1 MKMPNTFNFVRSN
14 LISQIKS
21 PVTDSKKEIFLL
33 PLSVNEVV
41 EADVLEKVGDRKL
54 LILLKTAKILADSEI
69 PFKVGEK
76 ITVKVERLH
85 PRVVLRFIQN
95 PEKLQDSGI
104 ADYVRF
110 YRSNPKAVCAFF
122 LELSKVFNQEGLGEV
137 ALHLGKE
144 NIENIQN
151 LLGSL
156 VISKETLNDKLFL
169 RNYIYKFGYLMEK
182 GLKNYI
188 NKGLF
193 KTANLNDSSQSLKGL
208 LINMSDKLKLLM
220 ENRNLSAVEK
230 LSDFIN
236 TSLKMIESHQ
246 VINYL
251 FQEYEGK
258 YMFQIPILFTEK
270 MGFAEIFVKFGD
282 RNSEGREQ
290 QKQKSIIFL
299 LHMDALG
306 DIVIDAKIIEKNISC
321 ILKCNDNNLRNFILP
336 FLDNLRKKLK
346 DLKYKVD
353 YLECVVDTNI
363 LKKDECS
370 EFQYLF
376 AQEKVDLLV

>member
-122 LELSKVFNQEGLGEV
+122 FGAKQGVQSRGPGGGRITSGKGEHREYSKPFR
-137 ALHLGKE
+137 
-144 NIENIQN
+144 I
-151 LLGSL
+151 
-156 VISKETLNDKLFL
+156 F
-169 RNYIYKFGYLMEK
+169 
-182 GLKNYI
+182 
-188 NKGLF
+188 
-193 KTANLNDSSQSLKGL
+193 
-208 LINMSDKLKLLM
+208 
-220 ENRNLSAVEK
+220 
-230 LSDFIN
+230 SDF
-236 TSLKMIESHQ
+236 
-246 VINYL
+246 
-251 FQEYEGK
+251 
-258 YMFQIPILFTEK
+258 
-270 MGFAEIFVKFGD
+270 
-282 RNSEGREQ
+282 
-290 QKQKSIIFL
+290 
-299 LHMDALG
+299 
-306 DIVIDAKIIEKNISC
+306 
-321 ILKCNDNNLRNFILP
+321 
-336 FLDNLRKKLK
+336 
-346 DLKYKVD
+346 
-353 YLECVVDTNI
+353 
-363 LKKDECS
+363 
-370 EFQYLF
+370 
-376 AQEKVDLLV
+376 